1 MRRALTLLAALA
13 LGAAPLSAHATTAPT
28 LTLTQQAR
36 KADVIVRAT
45 LGTPTNVTEGEAT
58 WITYP
63 LTVTETVAGD
73 PATLP
78 QREGRPVLYV
88 LSGLEDLPEL
98 RAGQEAFL
106 LLYSRRMDNPIVGFA
121 QGVYPIVNGR
131 VTRPGEAAGTT
142 AGTGA
147 STGSG
152 TTTPSGSAA
161 TPTTTGAATSTTSG
175 TAISGTGTA
184 TAPTPPGSTTS
195 TAAPGSGAT
204 TTAPG
209 TATSG
214 TATATAPGTTPPAT
228 TTSAGATSSTAG
240 GTTTPSTAT
249 GTTPSATA
257 SAPGATTPNS
267 TAGSTPTTT
276 PASGTTSPAATTPPV
291 NEPNAIPSDP
301 ARFRDALRAARE
313 AR

>member
-1 MRRALTLLAALA
+1 M
-13 LGAAPLSAHATTAPT
+13 GAAPLTAHATTAPT

-58 WITYP
+58 WVTYP

-88 LSGLEDLPEL
+88 LSGLEDVPEL

-106 LLYSRRMDNPIVGFA
+106 LLYSRWMDNPIVGFA

-131 VTRPGEAAGTT
+131 VTRSGEAEGT
-142 AGTGA
+142 GTGA
-147 STGSG
+147 STASS
-152 TTTPSGSAA
+152 TTPSGSA
-161 TPTTTGAATSTTSG
+161 TTTSG
-175 TAISGTGTA
+175 AGTTPSTVGGTPTSSTGTA
-184 TAPTPPGSTTS
+184 TSPT
-195 TAAPGSGAT
+195 APGSVTSTTGGTPTTASST
-204 TTAPG
+204 TPAASGTATTAPG
-209 TATSG
+209 TSTSG
-214 TATATAPGTTPPAT
+214 TATATTPGTTSST
-228 TTSAGATSSTAG
+228 TTPGAASPTAG
-240 GTTTPSTAT
+240 GATTSSTAT
-249 GTTPSATA
+249 GTTPSATV

-276 PASGTTSPAATTPPV
+276 TPASGATSPAATTPPV
-291 NEPNAIPSDP
+291 NDPNAIPSDP

-313 AR
+313 GR